1 MRCSGF
7 HIGCSPANQAPTQ
20 NHNRFIGLNNFLDRL
35 LVPHGVDG
43 LGRGD
48 GAALCKATLIRRS
61 LNGGLTRS
69 VIGGARRCVTETEIE
84 AGAHD
89 ALGLFDIDEC
99 RAQPGDLRREG
110 NLAGAEIVIVI
121 FDEAG
126 EKASEGIFPADADGS
141 SRARLARR
149 ISGPEDDRGRPII
162 VALPRAATSDVA
174 EEATPGV
181 ADAAGHARQRAD
193 LAVIGNADLAR
204 AVMAAFGIRPG
215 IVALDADY
223 EAAAKLIVAT
233 GLGAAN
239 QAMLIVLAE
248 RLAEKIAAGRAHDPV
263 FLRGPQTPRMAAKVA
278 AAPAPN
284 RDGRRRRLVDGKAH
298 VGRDRWARQRNQRG
312 GAEQEF
318 PHHLAPAMKGGAVCN
333 AWTWN
338 TVADAPH
345 PRGFAQ
351 RRRAVVGNRDLWR
364 RCRLSCPLPAAVG
377 FGPFMMPN
385 AGKTRVGTAR

>member
-1 MRCSGF
+1 MLGIQSQVLG
-7 HIGCSPANQAPTQ
+7 A
-20 NHNRFIGLNNFLDRL
+20 RF
-35 LVPHGVDG
+35 
-43 LGRGD
+43 RGD
-48 GAALCKATLIRRS
+48 ERKRASDVC
-61 LNGGLTRS
+61 
-69 VIGGARRCVTETEIE
+69 
-84 AGAHD
+84 
-89 ALGLFDIDEC
+89 LFD
-99 RAQPGDLRREG
+99 RRPSHSNALLE
-110 NLAGAEIVIVI
+110 N
-121 FDEAG
+121 
-126 EKASEGIFPADADGS
+126 P
-141 SRARLARR
+141 RLA
-149 ISGPEDDRGRPII
+149 S
-162 VALPRAATSDVA
+162 
-174 EEATPGV
+174 
-181 ADAAGHARQRAD
+181 
-193 LAVIGNADLAR
+193 
-204 AVMAAFGIRPG
+204 AF
-215 IVALDADY
+215 
-223 EAAAKLIVAT
+223 T
-233 GLGAAN
+233 N
-239 QAMLIVLAE
+239 SVLSS
-248 RLAEKIAAGRAHDPV
+248 DPV

-312 GAEQEF
+312 RCEQEF

>member
-1 MRCSGF
+1 MFAGDVT
-7 HIGCSPANQAPTQ
+7 GD
-20 NHNRFIGLNNFLDRL
+20 DRLRLEDRIDEDVVAHDL

-69 VIGGARRCVTETEIE
+69 VIGGARRGVTETEIE

-110 NLAGAEIVIVI
+110 NLAGAEIVIAI

-126 EKASEGIFPADADGS
+126 EKVGEGIFPADADGP

-162 VALPRAATSDVA
+162 VALPGAATPDVA

-204 AVMAAFGIRPG
+204 AVVAAFGVRPG
-215 IVALDADY
+215 IVALDADH
-223 EAAAKLIVAT
+223 EAAGKVIVAT

-239 QAMLIVLAE
+239 PAMLIVLAE

-263 FLRGPQTPRMAAKVA
+263 FLRGPQTARMAAEVA

-284 RDGRRRRLVDGKAH
+284 RDDRRRLIDGKAH
-298 VGRDRWARQRNQRG
+298 VGRARRSHQRNQRG
-312 GAEQEF
+312 RCEQEF
-318 PHHLAPAMKGGAVCN
+318 PHHLAPAMKKGAQY
-333 AWTWN
+333 AT
-338 TVADAPH
+338 
-345 PRGFAQ
+345 RG
-351 RRRAVVGNRDLWR
+351 R
-364 RCRLSCPLPAAVG
+364 
-377 FGPFMMPN
+377 
-385 AGKTRVGTAR
+385 GTL